1 MYIHAC
7 SFLLSTEKF
16 QVLFQRGEA
25 SSEAI
30 AIAIANSKAK
40 PLADIS

>member
-1 MYIHAC
+1 MVYHVHAR
-7 SFLLSTEKF
+7 SYLLSTEKF
-16 QVLFQRGEA
+16 QAPFQHGEV

-30 AIAIANSKAK
+30 AIANSKTN